1 MSYNFLMIKNEAFL
15 KFNFSLLNS
24 FKKICFFC

>member
-15 KFNFSLLNS
+15 KFNFSLLTN
-24 FKKICFFC
+24 FKKICLFF